1 MSTHI
6 HTRPNPH
13 TRTHTHT
20 QVISAPPGRWSWGL
34 GSSPGYAPRRP
45 AGPSIHNP
53 VSLTHSAWVKALR
66 PSGTAVNPFPE
77 QSTRRS
83 PSQLQGAAQRGG
95 AAPLGPAEPS
105 SPRAKKQSSR
115 SGPGIAAAAAR
126 ACLSRGSS
134 RSARL
139 RCPPAPRAAPGAA
152 GLRGSGPG
160 SRPLAVR
167 VRWLPSAVRRW
178 SVRTRRSA
186 VSPFPLLH
194 GRAPAAP
201 RLSGS
206 GQPTR
211 PRATAR
217 AARCHRRL
225 LLSQAS
231 SNRTA
236 PQGCG
241 AQPPAM
247 PARRPNPRP
256 SSHKHPGCPSSP
268 HGGSGSARPFPF

>member
-1 MSTHI
+1 MH
-6 HTRPNPH
+6 P
-13 TRTHTHT
+13 
-20 QVISAPPGRWSWGL
+20 QGL
-34 GSSPGYAPRRP
+34 GAGVEPWLRP
-45 AGPSIHNP
+45 AGPSTRSP
-53 VSLTHSAWVKALR
+53 LARTHSAWVKALS

-126 ACLSRGSS
+126 LSRRSP

-139 RCPPAPRAAPGAA
+139 RCPPPPRGAPGAA

-160 SRPLAVR
+160 RRPSAVR
-167 VRWLPSAVRRW
+167 VRSLPSAVRRQ

-211 PRATAR
+211 PRAAAR
-217 AARCHRRL
+217 AARCHRCRL
-225 LLSQAS
+225 LSRAS
-231 SNRTA
+231 SSRTA

-256 SSHKHPGCPSSP
+256 GSHKHPGCPRSP
-268 HGGSGSARPFPF
+268 RGGSRSARPFPF